1 MGSDNARL
9 GPETILAHNSREL
22 SNHIAQCRDPME
34 PARLQ
39 RLLRSLHGLMVMF
52 QPKEQQLWIDAAYS
66 VKGWP
71 ESGRDW
77 SYFIE
82 GSTEHGSRH
91 EEGEEEEDEEEEE
104 EAEAGSDD
112 DDDDDI
118 DPQDR
123 RPVPDDDAGHGGGP
137 TSSTNPTGWDYES

>member
-1 MGSDNARL
+1 
-9 GPETILAHNSREL
+9 
-22 SNHIAQCRDPME
+22 
-34 PARLQ
+34 
-39 RLLRSLHGLMVMF
+39 MVMF

-91 EEGEEEEDEEEEE
+91 EEGEEEEEE
-104 EAEAGSDD
+104 EAEAGS

-137 TSSTNPTGWDYES
+137 TSSTNPTGCDYES